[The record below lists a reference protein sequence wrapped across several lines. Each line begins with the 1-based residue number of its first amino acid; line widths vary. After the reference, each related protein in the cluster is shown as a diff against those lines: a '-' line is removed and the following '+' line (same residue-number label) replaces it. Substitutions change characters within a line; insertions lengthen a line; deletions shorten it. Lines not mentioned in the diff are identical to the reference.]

1 MGDPR
6 KPRRKWVGPRHPWIK
21 ERLLKEIE
29 IVGRYGLKN
38 KRELW
43 IAETL
48 ARKFRHRARAI
59 LGLPEDQREKEF
71 KALVS
76 KLAKL
81 GIVSENAALDS
92 ILGITAEHILER
104 RLQTIVYRKGLARTI
119 HEARQLIVH
128 GHIAIGDRR
137 VTSPGYLVSVDEEPL
152 VTYAPGSPYRER
164 LEVKGVGVS

>member
-6 KPRRKWVGPRHPWIK
+6 KPRRKWEGPRHPWIK

-29 IVGRYGLKN
+29 LVGRYGLKN

-59 LGLPEDQREKEF
+59 LGLPEHLREAEF
-71 KALVS
+71 KALIS
-76 KLAKL
+76 KLSKL
-81 GIVSENAALDS
+81 GLVDEKATLDT
-92 ILGITAEHILER
+92 ILGLTAEHVLER

-119 HEARQLIVH
+119 HEARQLIAH
-128 GHIAIGDRR
+128 GHIAIGARR

-152 VTYAPGSPYRER
+152 VTYSPGSPFRER
-164 LEVKGVGVS
+164 LEAQAQGGA

>member
-6 KPRRKWVGPRHPWIK
+6 KPRRKWIGPRHPWIK

-59 LGLPEDQREKEF
+59 LGLPEDRREKEF
-71 KALVS
+71 KGLVS

-119 HEARQLIVH
+119 HEARQLIAH
-128 GHIAIGDRR
+128 GHIAIGARR

>member
-6 KPRRKWVGPRHPWIK
+6 KPRRKWIGPKHPWIK

-29 IVGRYGLKN
+29 LVGRYGLKN

-59 LGLPEDQREKEF
+59 LGLPEPQREREF

-76 KLAKL
+76 KLSKL
-81 GIVSENAALDS
+81 GIVGSDATLDA

-104 RLQTIVYRKGLARTI
+104 RLQTIVYRKGLAKTI

-128 GHIAIGDRR
+128 GHIAIGVRR

-152 VTYAPGSPYRER
+152 ITYAPGSPFRER
-164 LEVKGVGVS
+164 LEATASQVS

>member
-6 KPRRKWVGPRHPWIK
+6 KPRRKWEGPRHPWIK

-48 ARKFRHRARAI
+48 ARRFRHRARAI
-59 LGLPEDQREKEF
+59 LGLPEDQREAEF
-71 KALVS
+71 KRLVA
-76 KLAKL
+76 KLARL
-81 GIVSENAALDS
+81 GLVGENATLDS

-128 GHIAIGDRR
+128 GHIAIGVRR
-137 VTSPGYLVSVDEEPL
+137 VTSPGYLVTVDEEPL
-152 VTYAPGSPYRER
+152 VTYAPGSPFRER
-164 LEVKGVGVS
+164 LEVKAGVS